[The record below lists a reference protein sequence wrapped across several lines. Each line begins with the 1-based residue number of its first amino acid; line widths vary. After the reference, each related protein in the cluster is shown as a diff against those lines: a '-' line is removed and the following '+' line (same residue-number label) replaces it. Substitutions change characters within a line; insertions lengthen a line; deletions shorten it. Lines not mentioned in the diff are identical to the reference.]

1 MKKFSEELTH
11 RDYLGALMNLGISRT
26 KTGDII
32 VQDKQAYL
40 IVSESIADYICE
52 NLTRTVIQ
60 VLCAGRLTG
69 RSLTISRR

>member
-32 VQDKQAYL
+32 VQDKQPYL

-52 NLTRTVIQ
+52 KFDQNPSYKCYVQ
-60 VLCAGRLTG
+60 AD
-69 RSLTISRR
+69 